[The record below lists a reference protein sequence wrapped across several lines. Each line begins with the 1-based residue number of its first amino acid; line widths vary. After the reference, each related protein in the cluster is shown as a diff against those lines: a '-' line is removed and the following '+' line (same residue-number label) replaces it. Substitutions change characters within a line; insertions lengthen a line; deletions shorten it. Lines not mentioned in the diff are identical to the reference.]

1 MLRFKILGGAT
12 ILLVLLIIGVAW
24 FTGSTNAVS
33 VKSPPPPPPPLQRPF
48 QQSYV
53 SGNPAIHPHAS
64 STNVS
69 GYAFSRSDVIAFLN
83 KYGFYSGPLAPG
95 AHLKIL
101 TVQFVTSKQ
110 ASALMY
116 GESVGRPDDYPVC
129 YIKVEGPFLL
139 TYVHGG
145 AYPRGSTRP
154 KLPTTAKYGDAVF
167 DGHTGNLLVWG
178 IYFQ

>member
-1 MLRFKILGGAT
+1 MLRFKILSGAT

-33 VKSPPPPPPPLQRPF
+33 VKPPSPPPPPVQRPF

-53 SGNPAIHPHAS
+53 SGNPAILPHTSQNAS
-64 STNVS
+64 
-69 GYAFSRSDVIAFLN
+69 GPAFMQDDVIAFLN
-83 KYGFYSGPLAPG
+83 KYGFFAGPLVPG

-101 TVQFVTSKQ
+101 TIQFVTAKQ

-116 GESVGRPDDYPVC
+116 GESTGRPDNYLVC
-129 YIKVEGPFLL
+129 YVKVEGPFLL
-139 TYVHGG
+139 THVHGG
-145 AYPRGSTRP
+145 AYLRGSN
-154 KLPTTAKYGDAVF
+154 KSKAPTTAKYGDAVF

>member
-1 MLRFKILGGAT
+1 MLRFKVLCGAT

-24 FTGSTNAVS
+24 FTHSATAIS
-33 VKSPPPPPPPLQRPF
+33 VKPPPPSPPPLQRPF

-53 SGNPAIHPHAS
+53 SGNPAIHPSTSQNAS
-64 STNVS
+64 
-69 GYAFSRSDVIAFLN
+69 GPAFTQDDVIAFLN
-83 KYGFYSGPLAPG
+83 KYGFFAGPLAPG

-101 TVQFVTSKQ
+101 TVQFVTAKQ

-116 GESVGRPDDYPVC
+116 GESVGRPDDYLVC
-129 YIKVEGPFLL
+129 YVKVEGPFLL
-139 TYVHGG
+139 TNVHGG
-145 AYPRGSTRP
+145 PDLPGIKTKA
-154 KLPTTAKYGDAVF
+154 PTTAKYGDAVF

>member
-1 MLRFKILGGAT
+1 MLRFKILSGAT
-12 ILLVLLIIGVAW
+12 ILLLLLIIGVAW

-33 VKSPPPPPPPLQRPF
+33 VKPPPPPPPPVQRPF

-53 SGNPAIHPHAS
+53 SGDPAIHPHAS
-64 STNVS
+64 STNVP
-69 GYAFSRSDVIAFLN
+69 GYAFSRSDVIAILN

-101 TVQFVTSKQ
+101 TIQFVTAKQ

-116 GESVGRPDDYPVC
+116 GESTGRPDNYPVC

-139 TYVHGG
+139 TNVHPG
-145 AYPRGSTRP
+145 A
-154 KLPTTAKYGDAVF
+154 KLPGVTAKAPTTAKYGDAVF